1 MHRNRAKCFWKLLSN
16 DNLDTRMEVVVKRM
30 QILVRGPTL
39 SGEQSLMCGPY
50 ARPLEI

>member
-16 DNLDTRMEVVVKRM
+16 DNMDTGAEVVVKRM
-30 QILVRGPTL
+30 QISVRFTL
-39 SGEQSLMCGPY
+39 SGEQLLMCGPY